1 MRLAKGP
8 GNVYPACSFKEFRRM
23 PLGMWSH
30 FSWMVNK
37 RCKRIVQSAW
47 RQTHPKFLFGML
59 DRTSKIKGSKTSSRR
74 ANLDTIFIG
83 QDASAS
89 LNISVGLTVGVK
101 EPLFFNHYGRQK
113 KEGGSAASS
122 CPSCT
127 TRLCQYV
134 RMSYSINRSY
144 QLKGIRTYIAELILT
159 AYRRKK
165 HSFRSLFAE
174 RVRKVFQTRHS
185 HCIHKIL

>member
-1 MRLAKGP
+1 MAPDAYKVSVRDAENKQNQRKQNL
-8 GNVYPACSFKEFRRM
+8 
-23 PLGMWSH
+23 
-30 FSWMVNK
+30 FSS
-37 RCKRIVQSAW
+37 CKPR
-47 RQTHPKFLFGML
+47 H
-59 DRTSKIKGSKTSSRR
+59 
-74 ANLDTIFIG
+74 TIFIG

-127 TRLCQYV
+127 TRLCQFV

-144 QLKGIRTYIAELILT
+144 QLKGIKTCIAELILT
-159 AYRRKK
+159 TYRRKK
-165 HSFRSLFAE
+165 NTRFDHCLQKGYQKSFRHDTATVSTKSCENLIP
-174 RVRKVFQTRHS
+174 
-185 HCIHKIL
+185 C